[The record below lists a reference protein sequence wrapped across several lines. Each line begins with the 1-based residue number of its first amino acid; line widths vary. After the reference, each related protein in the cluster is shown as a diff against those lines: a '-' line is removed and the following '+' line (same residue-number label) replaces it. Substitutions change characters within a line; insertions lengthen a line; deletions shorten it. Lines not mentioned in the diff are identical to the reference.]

1 MSDTFIFDTHAH
13 YYDEKFDGIRDEILS
28 IMPKNNVGGIINC
41 GVDIETSKISV
52 SLAEKY
58 PFCYAAAGIHPESV
72 DNDTVLDKD
81 SLVAILKSDKAVA
94 VGEIGLDYYWD
105 IEFMENQRRLFEQ
118 QLILANEI
126 SMPTIIHDR
135 EAHRLTLELIK
146 KHQPRG
152 VLHCFSGSVEMA
164 EEIIKLGMYIGI
176 GGVVTFKNARKIC
189 EVVKEIPIERILLET
204 DAPYMA
210 PEPFRGKINNSAYI
224 SQVAEKISEIKGIPY
239 SKILEITTN
248 NAKSL
253 FGIK

>member
-1 MSDTFIFDTHAH
+1 MTNTFIFDTHAH
-13 YYDEKFDGIRDEILS
+13 YYDEKFDGIREEILCS
-28 IMPKNNVGGIINC
+28 MPKNNVGGIINC

-72 DNDTVLDKD
+72 DNDTVLDSD
-81 SLVAILKSDKAVA
+81 SLVKILKNDKVVA

-118 QLILANEI
+118 QLVLANEL
-126 SMPTIIHDR
+126 SMPVIIHDR
-135 EAHRLTLELIK
+135 DAHRLTLELIK
-146 KHQPRG
+146 KHKSKG
-152 VLHCFSGSVEMA
+152 VLHCFSGSTEMA
-164 EEIIKLGMYIGI
+164 DEIIKLGMYIGI

-204 DAPYMA
+204 DAPYMS

-224 SQVAEKISEIKGIPY
+224 THVAEKISEIKGIPY
-239 SKILEITTN
+239 NKILEITTN
-248 NAKSL
+248 NAKTL
-253 FGIK
+253 FGIN